1 MALKKQVQ
9 ALQNASYVNFGYDKV
24 GDPNVVS
31 HPLPYHFGPKINAI
45 LEGSTKGR
53 KTCIKDVITP
63 IGVIHEELVQ
73 AKVLQSRRRGVAEEE
88 KVNKG
93 YCQYHIEVQ
102 GHVIQECTKF

>member
-1 MALKKQVQ
+1 MLISIMIKSVVQ
-9 ALQNASYVNFGYDKV
+9 MSL
-24 GDPNVVS
+24 
-31 HPLPYHFGPKINAI
+31 AI
-45 LEGSTKGR
+45 LCPIIPSPRLTLFLEGSTEGR

-63 IGVIHEELVQ
+63 IGVIHEKLVQ
-73 AKVLQSRRRGVAEEE
+73 ARVLKSRRREVAKEQ